1 MNAMPDDSSAVQHAN
16 HDRPLP
22 NHDDHAPDDSGH
34 PDSRVIRRSTRVL
47 LDSGSPPTC
56 AACGNAI
63 DRGNKYKSVTLERR
77 DGGVTDLSFCG
88 EHCRSSLLSATNR

>member
-1 MNAMPDDSSAVQHAN
+1 MNAMTDDSSAVSHAH
-16 HDRPLP
+16 HDRSRRD
-22 NHDDHAPDDSGH
+22 HDETDHAH
-34 PDSRVIRRSTRVL
+34 ADSRIIHRSTRVL

-63 DRGNKYKSVTLERR
+63 DRGDKYKSVTLEQR

-88 EHCRSSLLSATNR
+88 EHCRSSLLSATSR

>member
-1 MNAMPDDSSAVQHAN
+1 MPDDSPAVQHAN
-16 HDRPLP
+16 HDGSHR
-22 NHDDHAPDDSGH
+22 DHAETDHADA
-34 PDSRVIRRSTRVL
+34 DSRIIGRSTRVL

-63 DRGNKYKSVTLERR
+63 DRGDKYKSVTVEQQ

-88 EHCRSSLLSATNR
+88 EGCRSSLL

>member
-1 MNAMPDDSSAVQHAN
+1 MNAMPDDSSAVPRAN

-22 NHDDHAPDDSGH
+22 NHDDDHPHDDSRIIG
-34 PDSRVIRRSTRVL
+34 RSTRVL

-88 EHCRSSLLSATNR
+88 EACRSSLL